1 MASHVDA
8 VPRAGQSALYVARS
22 PEGQAA
28 AKRPA
33 AAPSLTSEQAKQQAQ
48 AEGLTLRVAKSKT
61 GYYGVPFDQRA
72 KTKPYPAQVWR
83 GGKQVTL
90 GTFATAEEAA
100 LCIARSP
107 EGRAWAAAQQAAASE
122 ERNAPAMPPGAA
134 LKEEGAVP
142 PMPPGA
148 FVKEEQVVPPTPP
161 GAFFKEEGVVP
172 PMPPDAVVKR
182 EHAVVVKRKRSARMA
197 EQSGA
202 GASK

>member
-22 PEGQAA
+22 PEGQASA
-28 AKRPA
+28 ERPA

-61 GYYGVPFDQRA
+61 GYYGVPFDKRA

-107 EGRAWAAAQQAAASE
+107 EGQAAAKKAAAAPQRTSE
-122 ERNAPAMPPGAA
+122 ESDSLEVEAA
-134 LKEEGAVP
+134 EAADVLA
-142 PMPPGA
+142 
-148 FVKEEQVVPPTPP
+148 QIYTSS
-161 GAFFKEEGVVP
+161 
-172 PMPPDAVVKR
+172 
-182 EHAVVVKRKRSARMA
+182 RKRNRDRRR
-197 EQSGA
+197 
-202 GASK
+202 